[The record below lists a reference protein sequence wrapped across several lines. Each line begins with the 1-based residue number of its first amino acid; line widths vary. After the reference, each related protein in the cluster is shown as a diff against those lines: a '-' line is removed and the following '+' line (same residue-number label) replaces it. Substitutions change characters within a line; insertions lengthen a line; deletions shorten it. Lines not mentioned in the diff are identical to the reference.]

1 MSVQTTISAATRS
14 ADGALLRL
22 ALKADAVITGANAL
36 AYLAAFA
43 VLDSWLGVPTEALLG
58 VGAFLAVYSAL
69 VWKLAT
75 RPSMPAPAVAAVI
88 AGNVLWAVDS
98 LIALGLDWFS
108 PTLAGQVVIAVQAVG
123 VAGFAAIQ
131 YLALR
136 RVGG

>member
-22 ALKADAVITGANAL
+22 ALKADAVITGANAF

-43 VLDSWLGVPTEALLG
+43 VLDSLLGVPTAALLG
-58 VGAFLAVYSAL
+58 VGAFLAVYSVL
-69 VWKLAT
+69 VWTLAT

-131 YLALR
+131 YLGLR
-136 RVGG
+136 RQGG

>member
-43 VLDSWLGVPTEALLG
+43 VLDSWLGVPTAALLG
-58 VGAFLAVYSAL
+58 VGAFLAIYSGL
-69 VWKLAT
+69 VWRLAT
-75 RPSMPAPAVAAVI
+75 RPSMPTPAVAAVI
-88 AGNVLWAVDS
+88 AGNALWAVDS
-98 LIALGLDWFS
+98 LIVLALDAFS

-131 YLALR
+131 YLGLR
-136 RVGG
+136 RQGG

>member
-43 VLDSWLGVPTEALLG
+43 VLDSWLGVPTAALLG
-58 VGAFLAVYSAL
+58 VGAFLAVYSGL
-69 VWKLAT
+69 VWRLAT
-75 RPSMPAPAVAAVI
+75 RPSMPTPAVAAVI
-88 AGNVLWAVDS
+88 AGNALWAVDS
-98 LIALGLDWFS
+98 LIVLALDTFS

-131 YLALR
+131 YLGLR
-136 RVGG
+136 RQGG